1 MNIMADRETVV
12 SDINKF
18 ISQQTLENAVVLLEH
33 LCEVKEIN
41 KDETIKAV
49 IANPMV
55 LSMIMPNVLI
65 ELERTLKINRITDK
79 NNILIT
85 VF

>member
-1 MNIMADRETVV
+1 MYGV
-12 SDINKF
+12 
-18 ISQQTLENAVVLLEH
+18 
-33 LCEVKEIN
+33 
-41 KDETIKAV
+41 ETIKAV

-55 LSMIMPNVLI
+55 LSTIMPNVLI
-65 ELERTLKINRITDK
+65 ELEQALKINRITDK